1 MGVAIV
7 GVVKF
12 GVTIRGVDGAEI
24 DAGMLTA
31 PLRAGVKDGK
41 LQVEPAD
48 LRAAFAEA
56 LDTAEERGP
65 ELHQPNG
72 ELTMADE
79 TRSGPEPDTRADRSD
94 CPNPIHLT
102 PQGSP
107 VL

>member
-12 GVTIRGVDGAEI
+12 GVIIRGVDGAEI

-56 LDTAEERGP
+56 LDTAEEIQTDPSARA
-65 ELHQPNG
+65 
-72 ELTMADE
+72 ADG
-79 TRSGPEPDTRADRSD
+79 TDGF
-94 CPNPIHLT
+94 CP
-102 PQGSP
+102 
-107 VL
+107 